1 MAETD
6 VKQQG
11 LNSKRYLN
19 DKYKGYKR
27 RFHPR
32 DYWSCITHGIGIF
45 FGIIATIY
53 MAIEKSK
60 SAEDAMFPY
69 VAFGLSITALY
80 GIGATRQR
88 GRRQRLGAIETG
100 AKKKG
105 GSIGRNPF
113 K

>member
-6 VKQQG
+6 IRQQS

-69 VAFGLSITALY
+69 VAFGLSITASS
-80 GIGATRQR
+80 RSEE
-88 GRRQRLGAIETG
+88 RRVGKECR
-100 AKKKG
+100 
-105 GSIGRNPF
+105 SRWSPYH
-113 K
+113 